1 MVENQL
7 TEWFVVEYELDAGGN
22 VGEDVE
28 GEEEDQGDGGSL
40 IGKTHG
46 QSWFWLLRASKGQQ
60 DRSIPV
66 QSSWKLVLL
75 VLVPANQS

>member
-46 QSWFWLLRASKGQQ
+46 QSWSWLLSKGQQ

>member
-1 MVENQL
+1 MENQL

-40 IGKTHG
+40 IGKAHG
-46 QSWFWLLRASKGQQ
+46 
-60 DRSIPV
+60 
-66 QSSWKLVLL
+66 
-75 VLVPANQS
+75 

>member
-40 IGKTHG
+40 VGKTHG
-46 QSWFWLLRASKGQQ
+46 QSWSWLLKGST
-60 DRSIPV
+60 R
-66 QSSWKLVLL
+66 
-75 VLVPANQS
+75 